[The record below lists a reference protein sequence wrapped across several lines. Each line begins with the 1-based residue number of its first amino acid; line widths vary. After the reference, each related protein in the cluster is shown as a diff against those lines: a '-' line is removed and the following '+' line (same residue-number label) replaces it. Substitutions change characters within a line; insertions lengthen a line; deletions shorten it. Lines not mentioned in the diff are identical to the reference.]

1 METLSVYCKSYSLHG
16 KMVLDR
22 REIDTHEVLREE
34 VLAAFTKNQE
44 HEAGDGAWR
53 KDRMDKG

>member
-1 METLSVYCKSYSLHG
+1 M
-16 KMVLDR
+16 DR
-22 REIDTHEVLREE
+22 REIDTHEVLQEE
-34 VLAAFTKNQE
+34 ALSVSTKNQE

>member
-1 METLSVYCKSYSLHG
+1 M
-16 KMVLDR
+16 DR
-22 REIDTHEVLREE
+22 REIDAHKVLREE
-34 VLAAFTKNQE
+34 VQAAFKEKQE

>member
-1 METLSVYCKSYSLHG
+1 
-16 KMVLDR
+16 MVLNR

-34 VLAAFTKNQE
+34 ALAAFTKNQE

-53 KDRMDKG
+53 KDRMNKG